1 MEKYEN
7 QNINTLN
14 IPKQTQS
21 EPEDLTKV
29 KITYKISIQNK
40 DEAINQLSKEFNE
53 LVKEI
58 IETNNKSFL
67 EGNVNIVEY
76 LINKHQI
83 ADGEDFKDYNKMTS
97 LCLKVKENFGML
109 NEIGM
114 YLPNLIE
121 LNLSGSN
128 LACVEE
134 IGFSF
139 VNLKVLNISNCNLS
153 DLSGINFYNK

>member
-1 MEKYEN
+1 MEKYED
-7 QNINTLN
+7 QNVNTIN
-14 IPKQTQS
+14 IPKQTQH
-21 EPEDLTKV
+21 EQPDDLTKG

-40 DEAINQLSKEFNE
+40 DEAINQLAKEFNE

-76 LINKHQI
+76 LINKHQL
-83 ADGEDFKDYNKMTS
+83 ADGEEYKDYLNMTS
-97 LCLKVKENFGML
+97 ICLKVRENFGML
-109 NEIGM
+109 NEIGL
-114 YLPNLIE
+114 YLPNLID
-121 LNLSGSN
+121 LNLSGSS
-128 LACVEE
+128 LTSVEE

-153 DLSGINFYNK
+153 DISGN